1 MNQLVVSGV
10 GAVNGTERC
19 FTNMCHARE
28 REHHSRRC
36 KACPICATLDDFPAC
51 VAASSRHHGWI
62 PAFAGMTNV
71 GLVGRDTVVASPRR
85 LSLIG
90 VGKAFAPPLPPN
102 RTGG

>member
-36 KACPICATLDDFPAC
+36 KACPICAILDDFPAC
-51 VAASSRHHGWI
+51 
-62 PAFAGMTNV
+62 AGMTNV

-85 LSLIG
+85 LSLDR
-90 VGKAFAPPLPPN
+90 FALLATTEN
-102 RTGG
+102 TVVDRIVTASDFSASAGIAQ